1 MHCLSIRLQ
10 CTPFNYGRVL
20 NSHNFRLNSSQ
31 ASNLSSCA
39 SEETKEAP
47 LKYKLSK
54 INEALEILSIS
65 EIPESKSKHKE
76 YVNRKIEEIGGN
88 IEEPRSFLR
97 R

>member
-39 SEETKEAP
+39 SEETKQAP
-47 LKYKLSK
+47 ILYKLSQV
-54 INEALEILSIS
+54 NQALEALSIE
-65 EIPESKSKHKE
+65 EIPEHKSQDQK
-76 YVNRKIEEIGGN
+76 YVENKIVEIGAN
-88 IEEPRSFLR
+88 IRSKLKI
-97 R
+97 